1 MRKNNPTLCVEL
13 KMFQSKINIKKR
25 PVKHARVRV
34 SEDNLITF
42 IVPDDF
48 TEKDVISLQNKK
60 AKWIFKQLSFFNL
73 NGKVNFELGKN
84 EILFYGYPYKV
95 LFDLNENS
103 SIDRENKIIRH
114 NKDLLYKENQINWY
128 KRIAKEHIKAKVDLI
143 AKIYN
148 LNYNK
153 LFIRSQYTKWGNC
166 SPKKNISLNW
176 KIIKMPDYV
185 QNYLIT
191 HELLHTKIMNHTQA
205 FWMHL
210 STLIPEYKKAVNW
223 LHEYG
228 RKL

>member
-1 MRKNNPTLCVEL
+1 
-13 KMFQSKINIKKR
+13 MFQGKIEIKR
-25 PVKHARVRV
+25 RTVKHARVRV
-34 SEDNLITF
+34 NENKLVTF
-42 IVPDDF
+42 IIPNDF
-48 TEKDVISLQNKK
+48 TEKDIENLRNKK
-60 AKWIFKQLSFFNL
+60 EKWIAKQLSYLDINEKNDF
-73 NGKVNFELGKN
+73 KLGKN
-84 EILFYGYPYKV
+84 EILYHGYPYKV

-103 SIDRENKIIRH
+103 LIDNKNRIIKH
-114 NKDLLYKENQINWY
+114 NKDLLDKQNQLNWY
-128 KRIAKEHIKAKVDLI
+128 KQIAKEHIKVKVDLI
-143 AKIYN
+143 AKTHN

-153 LFIRSQYTKWGNC
+153 LFIRGQNTKWGNC

-205 FWMHL
+205 FWMYL
-210 STLIPEYKKAVNW
+210 SALMPDYKKAVDW

>member
-1 MRKNNPTLCVEL
+1 MEL
-13 KMFQSKINIKKR
+13 IMFQGKIEIKR
-25 PVKHARVRV
+25 RTVKHARVRV
-34 SEDNLITF
+34 NENKLVTF
-42 IVPDDF
+42 IIPNDF
-48 TEKDVISLQNKK
+48 TEKDIENLRNKK
-60 AKWIFKQLSFFNL
+60 EKWIAKQLSYLDINEKNDF
-73 NGKVNFELGKN
+73 KLGKN
-84 EILFYGYPYKV
+84 EILYHGYPYKV

-103 SIDRENKIIRH
+103 LIDNKNRIIKH
-114 NKDLLYKENQINWY
+114 NKDLLDKQNQLNWY
-128 KRIAKEHIKAKVDLI
+128 KQIAKEHIKVKVDLI
-143 AKIYN
+143 AKTHN

-153 LFIRSQYTKWGNC
+153 LFIRGQNTKWGNC

-205 FWMHL
+205 FWMYL
-210 STLIPEYKKAVNW
+210 SALMPDYKKAVDW

>member
-1 MRKNNPTLCVEL
+1 
-13 KMFQSKINIKKR
+13 MFQGKIEIKR
-25 PVKHARVRV
+25 RAVKHARVRV
-34 SEDNLITF
+34 NENKLVTF
-42 IVPDDF
+42 IIPNDF
-48 TEKDVISLQNKK
+48 TEKDIENLRNKK
-60 AKWIFKQLSFFNL
+60 EKWIAKQLSYLDINEKNDF
-73 NGKVNFELGKN
+73 KLGKN
-84 EILFYGYPYKV
+84 EILYHGYPYKV

-103 SIDRENKIIRH
+103 LIDNKNRIIKH
-114 NKDLLYKENQINWY
+114 NKDLLDKQNQLNWY
-128 KRIAKEHIKAKVDLI
+128 KQIAKEHIKVKVDLI
-143 AKIYN
+143 AKTHN

-153 LFIRSQYTKWGNC
+153 LFIRGQNTKWGNC

-205 FWMHL
+205 FWMYL
-210 STLIPEYKKAVNW
+210 SALMPDYKKAVDW